1 MVSAI
6 KQEVAKILLEIGA
19 VTLSPKKLFTWAS
32 GIQSPIYCDN
42 RLLMTYPEARRE
54 IREAFCHLLKEKEPN
69 CELIAGVA
77 TGAIVHAAWVA
88 EHLNK
93 PMVYV
98 RSQAKDH
105 GKQNLVEGKV
115 EPGKLAIVIEDLV
128 STGGSS
134 CAAIEALRDSGG
146 KVNHCLAIFT
156 YGFPEAVKKFE
167 AIQCNLTTL
176 TDFSTLLQL
185 AKERRIISAE
195 EQTLLQRFSANPR
208 GWLD

>member
-1 MVSAI
+1 MDQI

-54 IREAFCHLLKEKEPN
+54 IREAFCHLIKEKEPN
-69 CELIAGVA
+69 CQLIGGVA
-77 TGAIVHAAWVA
+77 TGAIAHAAWAA
-88 EHLNK
+88 ERLNK
-93 PMVYV
+93 PMVYI
-98 RSQAKDH
+98 RGKSKEH

-115 EPGKLAIVIEDLV
+115 ESGALAVVLEDLV

-134 CAAIEALRDSGG
+134 CAAIEALRNAGG

-156 YGFPEAVKKFE
+156 YGFPESLKKFE
-167 AIQCNLTTL
+167 EIHCQLTTL

-185 AKERRIISAE
+185 AKERRVISAD
-195 EQTLLQRFSANPR
+195 EQGFLQRFAADPR
-208 GWLD
+208 HWLD